1 MFKAI
6 KRDPDGDEHTIIFEE
21 LCHKAHG
28 KMTEYTMEDE
38 IHNNVFRN
46 GGCFAHKKVQAH
58 EAFFTKEGKIQTAD
72 RADWK
77 SFTKLKSGKE
87 W

>member
-6 KRDPDGDEHTIIFEE
+6 ESRPNGDRIAAEFCVKYYGKETYYTANGEILNHVNDGEWRIAA
-21 LCHKAHG
+21 KS
-28 KMTEYTMEDE
+28 
-38 IHNNVFRN
+38 
-46 GGCFAHKKVQAH
+46 VQAH

-77 SFTKLKSGKE
+77 SFTELFDGCE